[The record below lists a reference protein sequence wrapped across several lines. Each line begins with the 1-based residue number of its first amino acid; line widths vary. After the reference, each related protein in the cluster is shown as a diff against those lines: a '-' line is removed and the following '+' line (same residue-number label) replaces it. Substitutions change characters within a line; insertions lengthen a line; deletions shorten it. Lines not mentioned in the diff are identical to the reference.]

1 MPRPPHRASR
11 IGAWT
16 RIALIAAAIVLA
28 RPASLHPHGGRLPLE
43 QWGGFDPQ
51 ASRCQ
56 RAIAYAA
63 SYCASRSWRLRERC
77 RSSQVHGGTCD
88 ENRTTS
94 RIRQVRAAA
103 RDHID
108 RFCPNEMVLFDLSYL
123 GSPDL
128 QTDLIDF
135 CRAWE
140 RAAESAVFGSFL
152 RGDLGSPPTNAASAC
167 IDAAAS
173 TTTRLMTFT
182 FAARLQAMN
191 QMAVSEYSVDDEV
204 RLYDEGSRRIERSRA
219 ALVDDLS
226 SACRE
231 TGFQLVYGKEPRAF
245 LDDVGVRADCI
256 GAQFYIQDRFLCP
269 AGVCGN
275 GVLEPGED
283 CDDGNQTAGDRC
295 DGTCR
300 AES

>member
-1 MPRPPHRASR
+1 MPNPRHRAPTIS
-11 IGAWT
+11 AWI
-16 RIALIAAAIVLA
+16 RIALITVAVVLV
-28 RPASLHPHGGRLPLE
+28 RPASLHPHGGRLPLD
-43 QWGGFDPQ
+43 QWGGFEPV

-56 RAIAYAA
+56 RAIGFAA
-63 SYCASRSWRLRERC
+63 SYCASRSWALREQC
-77 RSSQVHGGTCD
+77 RSSQLHGGECD

-108 RFCPNEMVLFDLSYL
+108 RFCTSEMTLFDLSYL

-152 RGDLGSPPTNAASAC
+152 RGDLGSPPTGAASVC
-167 IDAAAS
+167 VDAAAVA
-173 TTTRLMTFT
+173 TTRLMSSTFQT
-182 FAARLQAMN
+182 RLQAMN
-191 QMAVSEYSVDDEV
+191 QMAVSSYSVDEEV
-204 RLYDEGSRRIERSRA
+204 SLYDEATRRIDRSRA

-226 SACRE
+226 SACQE
-231 TGFQLVYGKEPRAF
+231 ADFQHVYGKQPRAF
-245 LDDVGVRADCI
+245 VDDIGVRADCI

-269 AGVCGN
+269 DGVCGN

-283 CDDGNQTAGDRC
+283 CDDGNRSAGDGC
-295 DGTCR
+295 DDTCR